1 MEEDL
6 ADEEGLLKNV
16 VYDGMMEESR
26 LDDSPDSDAG
36 GGVSFF
42 NLKEY
47 RAMKRRKEVVDGF
60 GKSNLQ
66 LILNMCGHHLA
77 NLDGAWGLSDPY
89 LKFCRINED
98 GSRSEVLRTTVID
111 DNLDPQWPTVKISLK
126 ALCRNDSNAT
136 FRIECW
142 DSDASFADPLNTN
155 NDDLIGYID
164 TTVEELKKRRNEYIP
179 LVPPSPEYLQIK
191 IHSQL
196 IRQGVDKATA
206 ASQALAAASAKAA
219 DLMHLGAGL
228 KAGGAAAAGLKKGMS
243 LGLQGASIVQ
253 GLGAGAMSKVGLGAL
268 GAGMS
273 KVTNLGADAMAKG
286 MGLVHSLE
294 AKGMEGAN
302 MLKDLGTGALST
314 AANLGKKVSEAVS
327 GPEQQHEGEGPADYG
342 PGFISVA
349 KICQLQAGEV
359 IFEAD
364 YVPGHGPSLLEA
376 KLSENETAST
386 SVQTTDILRT
396 SQQTTLS
403 AREELERFF
412 GKT

>member
-1 MEEDL
+1 
-6 ADEEGLLKNV
+6 
-16 VYDGMMEESR
+16 
-26 LDDSPDSDAG
+26 
-36 GGVSFF
+36 
-42 NLKEY
+42 
-47 RAMKRRKEVVDGF
+47 
-60 GKSNLQ
+60 
-66 LILNMCGHHLA
+66 
-77 NLDGAWGLSDPY
+77 
-89 LKFCRINED
+89 
-98 GSRSEVLRTTVID
+98 
-111 DNLDPQWPTVKISLK
+111 
-126 ALCRNDSNAT
+126 
-136 FRIECW
+136 
-142 DSDASFADPLNTN
+142 
-155 NDDLIGYID
+155 LIGYID

-179 LVPPSPEYLQIK
+179 LLTPSPEYLQIA

-219 DLMHLGAGL
+219 DLMRLGAGL

-286 MGLVHSLE
+286 MDLVHSLE

-314 AANLGKKVSEAVS
+314 AANLGQKVSEAVS
-327 GPEQQHEGEGPADYG
+327 GLEQQHEGEGPADYG

-349 KICQLQAGEV
+349 KFCQLQGGEV

-364 YVPGHGPSLLEA
+364 YVPGHVPSLLKA
-376 KLSENETAST
+376 KSSDDGTSADTAST
-386 SVQTTDILRT
+386 SA
-396 SQQTTLS
+396 QTTLS
-403 AREELERFF
+403 AKEASTSAQATDRAKTSAQTTLSAKEELERFF
-412 GKT
+412 SKTRQKALEMVSTNRPGKNAVDQRLKAKNQSPLSKVVNVRQAIPSSLDESSPQAGIITQRPVLLTDSGLHGVATIPEEHNDNEAPVMTGASQVPHRIMPHIHLPHMPHMPHMPHIPMASSLRVIHDMFSDDMVLNDNTVTTP